1 MNSLK
6 ENTEDLLEATS
17 EVSLEVNTEKTMYMV
32 MPRHQNVGENHNLMI
47 SNKSFQN
54 VAKLKYF

>member
-17 EVSLEVNTEKTMYMV
+17 EVSLEVNTEKTMYMG
-32 MPRHQNVGENHNLMI
+32 MPCHQNAGQNHNLMI
-47 SNKSFQN
+47 SNISFQN